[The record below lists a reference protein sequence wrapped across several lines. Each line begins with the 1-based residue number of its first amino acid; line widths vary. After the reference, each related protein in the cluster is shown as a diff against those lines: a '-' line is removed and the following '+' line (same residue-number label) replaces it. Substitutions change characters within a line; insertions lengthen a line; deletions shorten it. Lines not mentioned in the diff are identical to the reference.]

1 MLKKQQAAISRI
13 RIARFLLNVLSK
25 SEDKLSRLAAKR
37 THEMQLAPLQAPAPR
52 DAFSSQST

>member
-37 THEMQLAPLQAPAPR
+37 THEMQLAPLAGAGAP
-52 DAFSSQST
+52 